1 MRTHSRCTTD
11 AQGPAG
17 LADGASLICGNAQS
31 PAGHW
36 ALLRLLIARAHGC
49 SRERLTCSNG
59 NPVALVAAGL
69 PHFLPQPRAPVAPA
83 AGRRTVPGM
92 HPRTTPLPPPDLADP
107 IWTVEHLALAFRLG
121 ARATRALV
129 AAPGFPAAFRAGPA
143 RTARLYW
150 RREQIL
156 DLVAAGTAAIAGP
169 APAPAP
175 ATAPA
180 APAPARPT
188 TAAAPPRYVAGEDD
202 ALAAI
207 AAVRTARA
215 VAA

>member
-1 MRTHSRCTTD
+1 
-11 AQGPAG
+11 
-17 LADGASLICGNAQS
+17 
-31 PAGHW
+31 
-36 ALLRLLIARAHGC
+36 
-49 SRERLTCSNG
+49 
-59 NPVALVAAGL
+59 
-69 PHFLPQPRAPVAPA
+69 
-83 AGRRTVPGM
+83 M

-107 IWTVEHLALAFRLG
+107 IWTVEHVALAFRLG

-129 AAPGFPAAFRAGPA
+129 AAPGFPAAFRTGPA

-150 RREQIL
+150 RREQVL
-156 DLVAAGTAAIAGP
+156 NFVAAGTAPMPTPVPP
-169 APAPAP
+169 A
-175 ATAPA
+175 A

-207 AAVRTARA
+207 AAVRSARA